1 MSKSSVHSWMIQAS
15 KPLTVRLP
23 LNWFLIGH
31 SWPLFSLSLS
41 FQQLTVNNFFIFADD
56 WIRSAYLWYQ
66 NRPLCLLSSNTAK
79 AVKCNLTGFC
89 PMRNCSLKIQAKFNY
104 QDTSIAYQI
113 KQRRMGSCSAA
124 AVHSYPYSCMI
135 LSNK

>member
-1 MSKSSVHSWMIQAS
+1 MIQAS

-23 LNWFLIGH
+23 LNWYLMGH

-41 FQQLTVNNFFIFADD
+41 FQQLTVNKFFIFADD

-89 PMRNCSLKIQAKFNY
+89 PMRNCSLKIQAKFNS
-104 QDTSIAYQI
+104 QDTLIE
-113 KQRRMGSCSAA
+113 SCWRLLLPSWT
-124 AVHSYPYSCMI
+124 V
-135 LSNK
+135 NKFEHTVIRAFPLAKVKFDDLF